1 MHRIDAEL
9 LVYGRGEP
17 LPGGT
22 VLLDGDRIAY
32 AGPTSGAPPTPD
44 AERHRVHTV
53 MPGLWDCHVHLMG
66 LMESDVSAILTL
78 PMPLAAARC
87 VGDLG
92 RALDAGFTS
101 VREVGGLGVQLARA
115 VEEGTVRGPRIYAA
129 GSLLS
134 QTGGHGDVHRFPLGC
149 VLDFAERGG
158 YLQLCD
164 GADACMRGVRL
175 QLRQGARLIKICAS
189 GGVLSEL
196 DHPIHQQFSDAEL
209 AAIVAEA
216 ARAERIV
223 AAHCHGK
230 PGIVAALRAGARTIE
245 HGTYL
250 DEEVA
255 GLMKD
260 RGAVLVPTRFIVGR
274 ILEIG
279 EKIGVPAWALAKM
292 RAIEGQHRRALELAV
307 SSGVTVALG
316 TDIATTGDGTL
327 CPWGMHGHELG
338 LLCDAGMTPLQAIEA
353 ATANGPLTL
362 GPQAP
367 RSGVLAE
374 GHDADVVCLDRSP
387 LDDIRVLA
395 DPAHVVRVFQAGK
408 LVKNGCTL
416 PLGGR

>member
-1 MHRIDAEL
+1 MYRIDAEL
-9 LVYGRGEP
+9 LLYGRGDP
-17 LPGGT
+17 LLGGS
-22 VLLDGDRIAY
+22 VVIEDDRIVY
-32 AGPTSGAPPTPD
+32 AGPASGAPPTPE

-66 LMESDVSAILTL
+66 LQESDVSAILTL
-78 PMPLAAARC
+78 PLPLAAARC

-101 VREVGGLGVQLARA
+101 VRDVGGLGVHMARA
-115 VEEGTVRGPRIYAA
+115 VEEGSVRGPRVYGA

-134 QTGGHGDVHRFPLGC
+134 QTGGHGDVHAFPLGC

-158 YLQLCD
+158 YLHLCD

-230 PGIVAALRAGARTIE
+230 PGIVAALRAGVRTIE

-255 GLMKD
+255 AMMKD
-260 RGAVLVPTRFIVGR
+260 SGAVLVPTRFIVGR
-274 ILEIG
+274 LLEIG
-279 EKIGVPAWALAKM
+279 ENIGVPAWALAKM

-307 SSGVTVALG
+307 ASGVTIALG
-316 TDIATTGDGTL
+316 TDIATSGDGTL

-338 LLCDAGMTPLQAIEA
+338 LLYAAGMTPLQAIEA

-367 RSGVLAE
+367 RSGLLAE
-374 GHDADVVCLDRSP
+374 GYDADVVCLDADP
-387 LDDIRVLA
+387 LQDIGVLA
-395 DPAHVVRVFQAGK
+395 DPAHVIKVFQGGK
-408 LVKNGCTL
+408 LVKS
-416 PLGGR
+416 